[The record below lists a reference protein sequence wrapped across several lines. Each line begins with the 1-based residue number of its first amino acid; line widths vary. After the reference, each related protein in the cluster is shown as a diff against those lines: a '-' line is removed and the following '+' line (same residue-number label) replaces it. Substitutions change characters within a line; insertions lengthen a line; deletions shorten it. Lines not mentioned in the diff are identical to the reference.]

1 MAPSTIHVRPNSIR
15 QKKSVQRRSSFMSSG
30 PVGARAYGVVNSG
43 SASADEDDGFTGV
56 DRMLDAM
63 GLKFVP
69 GMYVC
74 AAEPHGFSPIV
85 GVNVNTTDAT
95 TGVTALLLPALGV
108 WRNSCLVMK

>member
-1 MAPSTIHVRPNSIR
+1 
-15 QKKSVQRRSSFMSSG
+15 MSSG

-63 GLKFVP
+63 GQVCT
-69 GMYVC
+69 GYVC
-74 AAEPHGFSPIV
+74 ASEPHGFSPIV

-95 TGVTALLLPALGV
+95 TAV
-108 WRNSCLVMK
+108 

>member
-69 GMYVC
+69 GMC
-74 AAEPHGFSPIV
+74 APPEPHGFSPIV

-95 TGVTALLLPALGV
+95 TAV
-108 WRNSCLVMK
+108 